1 MTSAILNV
9 TFDCSDARSVAGFW
23 AAVTG
28 WSLHEEDADPGHA
41 EFSVGPPLGGGT
53 RLYFVTVA
61 EPKSTKN
68 RVHLDVI
75 PRDQSQEQEI
85 ARLTGLGAKVI
96 GGQPPGAGWVILAD
110 PDGKSSA
117 SNPANKSR
125 SIRR

>member
-1 MTSAILNV
+1 MPSAILNV

-28 WSLHEEDADPGHA
+28 WTLHEEYADPGHE
-41 EFSVGPPLGGGT
+41 EFSVGPPPGDRT

-61 EPKSTKN
+61 EPKITKN

-85 ARLTGLGAKVI
+85 ARLTGLGATVL
-96 GGQPPGAGWVILAD
+96 GGQPPDAGWVILAD
-110 PDGKSSA
+110 PEG
-117 SNPANKSR
+117 NEFCVEPR
-125 SIRR
+125 S